1 MVLAARGRFL
11 ERRVDGP
18 LENAQ
23 DHGRRQMEHL
33 AAGGRLALVAV
44 VRNFTIHQWFTMVNA
59 AGACHVRVRHVLCK
73 QGIVPE
79 LAGLVRQVSSEG
91 RGLVTGKKRRKALGA
106 HAQVQMTDFH
116 LGDFG
121 FAKRAGT
128 HEGEYS

>member
-33 AAGGRLALVAV
+33 AASGHLAIVAV
-44 VRNFTIHQWFTMVNA
+44 VGNLAIYQRLAVVDAT
-59 AGACHVRVRHVLCK
+59 GACHVRVCNVLSK
-73 QGIVPE
+73 QGVVPE
-79 LAGLVRQVSSEG
+79 FAGLVRQVSSEG
-91 RGLVTGKKRRKALGA
+91 RGLVTGEKRRKALGA

-121 FAKRAGT
+121 FTKRAGT